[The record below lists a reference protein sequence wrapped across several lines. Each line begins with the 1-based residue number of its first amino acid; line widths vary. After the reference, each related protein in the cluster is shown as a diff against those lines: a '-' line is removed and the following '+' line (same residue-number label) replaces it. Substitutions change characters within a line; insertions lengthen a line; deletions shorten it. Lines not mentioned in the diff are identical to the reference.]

1 MDLWQIA
8 VTQVMTRQFTLLEG
22 NEWPDPAELH
32 APDPVLY
39 VARGRVIGAALWE
52 QVSPFRKQHPAFG
65 PADFPW
71 PALHVVAAELSLG
84 DALPHLAPSIT
95 VVTDGPEKPVGVVRW
110 ADVGLFLRDE
120 YVKLH
125 ARFET
130 ALNTLEESVSMINE
144 EGNVIAW
151 NRVAQRLFHIDP
163 TAIMGRP
170 LSEFFP
176 LKDQWSLRALST
188 GDSVQ
193 RALHEPRPG
202 TWVII
207 NSAPVRLDGK
217 IIGAMAVEQNVTDIV
232 QLNEQLYRTTSAVK
246 ALQGEVAR
254 LRHHQDPFAYIN
266 GNGPAIQSA
275 IGLARKVSQS
285 DVTVLIRGESG
296 VGKELFAQA
305 IHDASERREKP
316 FIAIN
321 CGAIP
326 HALFE
331 SELFG
336 YERGAFT
343 GADQKG
349 KSGKLEQAQG
359 GTLFLDEVGELPL
372 DTQVKLLR
380 VLQDRRFYR
389 LGSDKPRQ
397 ADVRIIAATN
407 RCLEEMMQRGVFRED
422 LYFRLDV
429 VSLEIPPLR
438 KRLDDI
444 AELVHTFAQEFA
456 VRYQRPIQG
465 IEPEVMMALMRYPW
479 PGNIRELRNVMER
492 VVVLAD
498 DGMVQIEQLP
508 VHIRQAVHAE
518 QASPAAPAVSQVLTP
533 PALAAGVVATPPAKP
548 AAAVPAPAK
557 EDLNLTGTARE
568 ARRKAILGALE
579 ACGGNRSAAAD
590 SLGISRSALYYQM
603 KRLGIE

>member
-1 MDLWQIA
+1 MELWQVA
-8 VTQVMTRQFTLLEG
+8 VAQVMTRQFTLLE
-22 NEWPDPAELH
+22 EDRWPDPVALQESD
-32 APDPVLY
+32 AVLY
-39 VARGRVIGAALWE
+39 VPGGSLQGAAHGDL
-52 QVSPFRKQHPAFG
+52 VRHFLKRYPGIA

-71 PALHVVAAELSLG
+71 PPFGVVPT
-84 DALPHLAPSIT
+84 ALPLSDAIRQMGSSIT
-95 VVTDGPEKPVGVVRW
+95 VVTDEPAKPVGVLRW
-110 ADVGLFLRDE
+110 SDVSRYLNEE
-120 YVKLH
+120 YLKLQ
-125 ARFET
+125 ARFQT
-130 ALNTLEESVSMINE
+130 ALNTIEESVSMLDE
-144 EGNVIAW
+144 EGKVIAW

-163 TAIMGRP
+163 AAIIGRP
-170 LSEFFP
+170 LSDFFP
-176 LKDQWSLRALST
+176 VKDQWSLRALAT
-188 GDSVQ
+188 GVSVH
-193 RALHEPRPG
+193 RTLHEPRPG

-207 NSAPVRLDGK
+207 NSAPIKVGEK
-217 IIGAMAVEQNVTDIV
+217 IIGALAVEQNVTDLV

-254 LRHHQDPFAYIN
+254 LRQHHDPFTPIN
-266 GNGPAIQSA
+266 GNGPAIQAS
-275 IGLARKVSQS
+275 ISLARKVAMS

-296 VGKELFAQA
+296 TGKELFAQA

-316 FIAIN
+316 FVAIN

-326 HALFE
+326 QALFE

-349 KSGKLEQAQG
+349 KTGKLEQAQG
-359 GTLFLDEVGELPL
+359 GTLFLDEVAELPL
-372 DTQVKLLR
+372 ETQVKLLR

-407 RCLEEMMQRGVFRED
+407 RNLEEMMHKNLFRED

-444 AELVHTFAQEFA
+444 AELVHAFAQEFA
-456 VRYQRPIQG
+456 IRYQRPIQG
-465 IEPEVMMALMRYPW
+465 IEPEVMMALMRYAW

-498 DGMVQIEQLP
+498 DGMVRATQLP
-508 VHIRQAVHAE
+508 AHIRQAIAVEKA
-518 QASPAAPAVSQVLTP
+518 PPVPAVSEVLQP
-533 PALAAGVVATPPAKP
+533 V
-548 AAAVPAPAK
+548 AAAS
-557 EDLNLTGTARE
+557 DLNLDGTARE
-568 ARRKAILGALE
+568 ARRKAILAALE
-579 ACGGNRSAAAD
+579 ACGGNRSLAAD
-590 SLGISRSALYYQM
+590 KLGISRSALYYQM
-603 KRLGIE
+603 RRLGIE

>member
-1 MDLWQIA
+1 MELWQVA
-8 VTQVMTRQFTLLEG
+8 VAQVMNRQFTVLEG
-22 NEWPDPAELH
+22 DCWPDPAALH
-32 APDPVLY
+32 ESDCILY
-39 VARGRVIGAALWE
+39 AFQSRLVGAASSE
-52 QVSPFRKQHPAFG
+52 QIVHWLKAHPFVG
-65 PADFPW
+65 PGDFPW
-71 PALHVVAAELSLG
+71 TPAREIPVSLTLA
-84 DALPHLAPSIT
+84 DALPRLGSPFT
-95 VVTDGPEKPVGVVRW
+95 VVTDGPARPVGVLRW
-110 ADVGLFLRDE
+110 ADI
-120 YVKLH
+120 
-125 ARFET
+125 ARFLHDQLRKLQAQFQA
-130 ALNTLEESVSMINE
+130 ALNTIEESVSMIDE
-144 EGNVIAW
+144 EGTVIAW
-151 NRVAQRLFHIDP
+151 NKAAHRLFHIDP
-163 TAIMGRP
+163 NAIIGRP

-176 LKDQWSLRALST
+176 TKDQWSLRALAT
-188 GDSVQ
+188 GVAVHRS
-193 RALHEPRPG
+193 LHEPRPG

-207 NSAPVRLDGK
+207 NSAPVRVGEK
-217 IIGAMAVEQNVTDIV
+217 IVGALAVEQNVTDLI

-254 LRHHQDPFAYIN
+254 LRQHHDPFAHIN
-266 GNGPAIQSA
+266 GNGPAIQAA
-275 IGLARKVSQS
+275 IDMSRKVARS

-305 IHDASERREKP
+305 IHDASERRDKP
-316 FIAIN
+316 FVAIN

-326 HALFE
+326 QPLFE

-336 YERGAFT
+336 YEKGAFT

-359 GTLFLDEVGELPL
+359 GTLFLDEVAELPL
-372 DTQVKLLR
+372 ETQVKLLR

-407 RCLEEMMQRGVFRED
+407 RNLEEMMRRNTFRED

-444 AELVHTFAQEFA
+444 AELVHAFAQEFA
-456 VRYQRPIQG
+456 LRYQHPIQG
-465 IEPEVMMALMRYPW
+465 IEPEVMMALMRYTW

-498 DGMVQIEQLP
+498 DGMIRAGQLP
-508 VHIRQAVHAE
+508 SHILQAIHSDSVSAV
-518 QASPAAPAVSQVLTP
+518 PAVSELLHPEQETHP
-533 PALAAGVVATPPAKP
+533 PQ
-548 AAAVPAPAK
+548 AP
-557 EDLNLTGTARE
+557 ELDLTGTARE
-568 ARRKAILGALE
+568 ARRKAILTALDT
-579 ACGGNRSAAAD
+579 CGGNRSAAAER
-590 SLGISRSALYYQM
+590 LGISRSALYYQM